1 MLKAAA
7 VVIGLAVLTIAMTWP
22 LLSPSAAVLPDS
34 DDAYFSVWRVAWVA
48 HQLPRDPSQL
58 FNANIFHPTPGTLAL
73 SDAMLLVSILG
84 APAIWLGAS
93 PAIVHNWL
101 LGAAIL
107 SSAVFAFLLVRALT
121 RSLTAAWVASVIFAF
136 APYRIAHLGH
146 LELQWVMW
154 MPLSLWLLHRLMS
167 VPSPRAAL
175 SLGVAITAQLFCSI
189 YYGVFLSIYLGVA
202 AIVMLVLWAPSPR
215 RVIAV
220 SPLIMAPVLFVVA
233 IYGPAYAQT
242 RERLGARDV
251 SEITEY
257 SAVPADYLR
266 VPLNNRLRGST
277 DPGPAPDERTLFP
290 GTVAIAAAA
299 AAFVPPVAPATW
311 MYAGLVAFSVDASL
325 GMNGFLFPLLHRIAP
340 PLTSLRAPARFGV
353 LVLLSVAV
361 LAGYGIAKI
370 TSRWPQVAL
379 TIGCV
384 ATLGCVLE
392 YWSAPVSTRPNQ
404 EPPTPAH
411 QWLAQQPAGIV
422 VVELPMPETDSLW
435 LYETTYVMRST
446 HHWQR
451 LINGYSG
458 FAPAEYQRSLT
469 ELRGFP
475 DQTSIDRLRALN
487 ARYVLLNQEYY
498 TPEDFTAL
506 IDRVSQSPWLIPP
519 QSFGPE
525 GRRIVVVELKPS
537 S

>member
-107 SSAVFAFLLVRALT
+107 SSAVFTFLLVRDLT

-154 MPLSLWLLHRLMS
+154 MPLSLWLLHRLMA